1 VTEASTPPELVV
13 PLDQYQIVRADT
25 VLIAELKMTFALCFY
40 DAVQESGALLH
51 MQVGRPGR
59 ISNPELTDNTLST
72 DLLLMDRCLGDLRRS
87 DTKARNWQAKFVG
100 HADMEAGGHDRLAG
114 MQSFIEAF
122 LDDCG
127 VRLVA
132 STVHTDAPQHLRFRP
147 SMGQLHC
154 QPQR

>member
-1 VTEASTPPELVV
+1 VTDAATPPEIVV
-13 PLDQYQIVRADT
+13 PTDQFQVVRADT
-25 VLIAELKMTFALCFY
+25 VLIAELKMTFALCIY
-40 DAVQESGALLH
+40 DAVQEGGAMLH

-72 DLLLMDRCLGDLRRS
+72 DLLLMDRCLSDLKRS
-87 DTKARNWQAKFVG
+87 DPRARNWQAKFVG
-100 HADMEAGGHDRLAG
+100 HADITAGGHDRIAG

-132 STVHTDAPQHLRFRP
+132 SAAHTDAPQRLSFRP
-147 SMGQLHC
+147 SMGQLRC
-154 QPQR
+154 EPLR